1 MRALVVDDEI
11 VALKALT
18 RRIQWEKYGV
28 DQVFTAR
35 SMQQAQQVLKNEE
48 IDFMLCDI
56 EMPNGTGLD
65 LAEWMRQHYPEIE
78 CVFITGH
85 EDFDYARRALRLGSV
100 DYVLKPVNYEEM
112 DTILMKLV
120 KSLSRKAVVESVSES
135 IVHDLEER
143 DSENA
148 SVIPKVKQ
156 YIIEHLS
163 EQPNYLQFVREY
175 LYRRSCERSAFESA
189 VSDADIQKRREYFY
203 FRVYDEKK
211 DRSCG
216 KITASHRLSC

>member
-1 MRALVVDDEI
+1 MPTNNQILLSEI
-11 VALKALT
+11 VT
-18 RRIQWEKYGV
+18 RNFADNPQYSTEDSY
-28 DQVFTAR
+28 FEFF
-35 SMQQAQQVLKNEE
+35 SAQQVLKNEE

-163 EQPNYLQFVREY
+163 ENIYICCRNNKNSHENIYSKYILVVALFTPQTVVRN
-175 LYRRSCERSAFESA
+175 A
-189 VSDADIQKRREYFY
+189 VLCIY
-203 FRVYDEKK
+203 
-211 DRSCG
+211 
-216 KITASHRLSC
+216 